1 MRKNFSNLTRSKAVM
16 AILLGGTAMLTLTAP
31 TLAQQ
36 AGVPQQAQGETAIG
50 FDIAPQ
56 PLDSALTA
64 FSEAAGLQV
73 VVSGELTRGIASPG
87 ARGRLTPRDAITVL
101 LSGTGL
107 SYRYVDAD
115 TVTLMPA
122 PTLAEDGGNIRLAPI
137 TVYGAK
143 TATTLE
149 DVTGSVGIV
158 TQRDIERREIRDIRS
173 AFRTM
178 ANVQDADFNDAGFV
192 IRGLNSEGLTPG
204 GAPLASFYVDGVQQ
218 TVMGARRGARG
229 LWDAQQ
235 VEIYRGPQS
244 TLAGRA
250 ALAGAVYIKTNDPTY
265 EYEAAAEGLYGNMD
279 TRGGALMLNA
289 PLVANQ
295 AALRIS
301 ADYQRSESELNYPT
315 YSGFTNYEDIYTDE
329 YFTIRGKLLLEPDKL
344 ADTRALLTYSYS
356 EDAPAQRDI
365 GGPGLGMA
373 FDDKR
378 GDFNTPN
385 LAETRR
391 GFVHNAGLEITH
403 DFSGRLTLTSQT
415 GFTRSRTERPSV
427 NVDTPGETDIVRG
440 EFLERLVTQEFRLN
454 YYGDRL
460 DGVFGLYGSYQD
472 DDGGYRRPNFFGS
485 SSDINRSSQETS
497 NLAAFGEATYEFAP
511 SWKVVLGGRID
522 YTDQEGTQ
530 FFSRNGV
537 PTTDFKYSLS
547 ETVLLPKIG
556 LIKEFGPDHT
566 VGFTIQE
573 GFRAGGAGLQRS
585 TGNVYTFDPEY
596 AWSYE
601 LSYKGHYLD
610 NRLNLAANLFYIDYT
625 DQQVETLA
633 TPGDF
638 TSGTVTNAASS
649 RAYGFEVE
657 AQASLTRELSGFLS
671 VGYVDTEF
679 EDFYNPYTGS
689 LSGLAFPEAPEW
701 SIAAGALY
709 EHSSGFFI
717 GADAKYTDDFLA
729 RIGNPPQEM
738 LSGYL
743 IANAQIGY
751 RYQNWTATLFAENIF
766 DKEYFLYNDN
776 DIAATLGM
784 PRFVGVKLKAT
795 F

>member
-1 MRKNFSNLTRSKAVM
+1 MRKNLRNFIRSRAVLAALM
-16 AILLGGTAMLTLTAP
+16 GGTAMLTTLPA
-31 TLAQQ
+31 LAQQ
-36 AGVPQQAQGETAIG
+36 ATAAQQAQAETVMS
-50 FDIAPQ
+50 FDIPAQ
-56 PLDSALTA
+56 PLDSALIA
-64 FSEAAGLQV
+64 FSKTAGVQV
-73 VVSGELTRGIASPG
+73 LVSGELTRGVASPG
-87 ARGRLTPRDAITVL
+87 ARGRLTPRNAIAAL
-101 LSGTGL
+101 LAETGL
-107 SYRYVDAD
+107 TYRYADAN

-122 PTLAEDGGNIRLAPI
+122 ARTGDSGEIRLAPV
-137 TVYGAK
+137 TVFGAK

-149 DVTGSVGIV
+149 DVTSSVGIV
-158 TQRDIERREIRDIRS
+158 TQQDIERREIRDIRS

-178 ANVQDADFNDAGFV
+178 ANVQDSDFNDAGFV
-192 IRGLNSEGLTPG
+192 IRGVNSEGLTPG
-204 GAPLASFYVDGVQQ
+204 GSPLASFYIDGVQQ

-229 LWDAQQ
+229 LWDTQQ

-250 ALAGAVYIKTNDPTY
+250 ALAGAVYVKTNDPTY
-265 EYEAAAEGLYGNMD
+265 DYEAATEALYGNMD

-289 PLVANQ
+289 PLVENQ
-295 AALRIS
+295 AALRL
-301 ADYQRSESELNYPT
+301 AAEYQRSESEINYPT
-315 YSGFTNYEDIYTDE
+315 YSGYTNYEDIFTDE

-344 ADTRALLTYSYS
+344 ADTRALVTYSYA
-356 EDAPAQRDI
+356 EDAPALRDI
-365 GGPGLGMA
+365 GGPGLGA
-373 FDDKR
+373 GFEFSDNR

-385 LAETRR
+385 FAETRH
-391 GFVHNAGLEITH
+391 GFVHNAGLEVTH
-403 DFSGRLTLTSQT
+403 DFSSSLTLTAQT
-415 GFTRSRTERPSV
+415 GFTRSTTERPSI
-427 NVDTPGETDIVRG
+427 NYGTPGETDVVYG
-440 EFLERLVTQEFRLN
+440 EFVQELVTQEVRLN

-460 DGVFGLYGSYQD
+460 DGVFGLYASYQD
-472 DDGGYRRPNFFGS
+472 DDNGYRRPDFFGFA
-485 SSDINRSSQETS
+485 SDISTSTQETR
-497 NLAAFGEATYEFAP
+497 NFAAFGEATYEFVP
-511 SWKVVLGGRID
+511 SWKIVLGARID
-522 YTDQEGTQ
+522 YTDQDGTQ

-537 PTTDFKYSLS
+537 ATTDFSYSLS

-566 VGFTIQE
+566 VGFTVQE

-585 TGNVYTFDPEY
+585 TGNVYNFDPEY

-601 LSYKGHYLD
+601 LSYKGRYLD
-610 NRLNLAANLFYIDYT
+610 NRLNLAANLFYIDYK

-638 TSGTVTNAASS
+638 TSSTVTNAASS

-657 AQASLTRELSGFLS
+657 AQASLTRELTGFLS

-679 EDFYNPYTGS
+679 EDFENPNTGD
-689 LSGLAFPEAPEW
+689 LSGLPFPEAPEW

-709 EHSSGFFI
+709 EHSSGFFF

-729 RIGNPPQEM
+729 RIGSAPQET
-738 LSGYL
+738 LNGYL

-751 RYQNWTATLFAENIF
+751 RYENWTATLFAENIF